1 MKNNVTLAL
10 LLVVALSMTQQVSAQ
25 TFSWGVKGGLGLR
38 GYRLSKSVNE
48 EWDQKLG
55 LGAQFGTAAMC
66 HFNGRLALQVE
77 TYYSQMG
84 TKMSSDVEFPFP
96 EPVDTAQGQGIFKEK
111 LNYVTVP
118 LLVRFESQNP
128 ERGWFLIG
136 GPTIGFALKGKREV
150 QIEPKIG
157 EAYLSPTADLEF
169 GTSSRDDYDNLDV
182 SVTLG
187 AGFFKYIEDAGTFQ
201 FDLRAVIGTRD
212 LIAPGQ
218 SPMVLFPSNSN
229 YTTFGLQASV
239 CYLFE
244 L

>member
-1 MKNNVTLAL
+1 MKNKGILAL
-10 LLVVALSMTQQVSAQ
+10 LLAAAFSMAQQASAQ
-25 TFSWGVKGGLGLR
+25 MFSWGVKGGVGLH
-38 GYRLSKSVNE
+38 GYRLSKSVNDD
-48 EWDQKLG
+48 WDQQVG

-77 TYYSQMG
+77 AYYSQMG
-84 TKMSSDVEFPFP
+84 AKMSSDTEFPFP
-96 EPVDTAQGQGIFKEK
+96 EPVDTANGQAFLKER
-111 LNYVTVP
+111 LNFLTVP
-118 LLVRFESQNP
+118 LLIRFESQDP

-136 GPTIGFALKGKREV
+136 GPTLGFALKGKREV
-150 QIEPKIG
+150 QIEPKTGKPHIYP
-157 EAYLSPTADLEF
+157 ATDLEF
-169 GTSSRDDYDNLDV
+169 GTSSRDNYDNLDV

-229 YTTFGLQASV
+229 YTTFGLQASI